1 MVSIMQS
8 WKNRTP
14 AHSPADLSN
23 KIIRLLILSCLL
35 FTHPLQAQVRISEA
49 ASPLD
54 GDYYVINAGLDIE
67 LDETALTALHAGV
80 QLEINVAI
88 RLERVR
94 GWLWD
99 PIVKEDN
106 ISMRLERH
114 PLVGTYQIT
123 WLATGEKAQ
132 YQGLEE
138 ALAALRS
145 IAGHPLINKDILDP
159 ESAYVIHMLATLD
172 VETPPAPLRLMTAI
186 AKKWDQRSDWRSWP
200 LR

>member
-1 MVSIMQS
+1 MQS
-8 WKNRTP
+8 WKKGP
-14 AHSPADLSN
+14 AVVNTSGPCK
-23 KIIRLLILSCLL
+23 KIIRLLILVCLI
-35 FTHPLQAQVRISEA
+35 FTNPLQAQVRISEA
-49 ASPLD
+49 ASPLE
-54 GDYYVINAGLDIE
+54 GDYYVINADLDIE
-67 LDETALTALHAGV
+67 LDETALTALQAGV
-80 QLEINVAI
+80 QLEINIAI

-106 ISMRLERH
+106 ILMRLERH

-123 WLATGEKAQ
+123 WPVKGEKAQ

-138 ALAALRS
+138 ALAALRN
-145 IAGHPLINKDILDP
+145 ITDHPLINKDILDP

-186 AKKWDQRSDWRSWP
+186 AKKWGQRSDWHSWP

>member
-1 MVSIMQS
+1 MRS
-8 WKNRTP
+8 WKNRRAVVNTAGP
-14 AHSPADLSN
+14 CK
-23 KIIRLLILSCLL
+23 KIIRLLILVCLL

-49 ASPLD
+49 ASPLE
-54 GDYYVINAGLDIE
+54 GDYYVINANLDIE
-67 LDETALTALHAGV
+67 LDETALTALQAGV

-106 ISMRLERH
+106 ILIRLERH
-114 PLVGTYQIT
+114 PLAGTYQIT
-123 WLATGEKAQ
+123 WPVTGEKAQ

-138 ALAALRS
+138 ALAALCN
-145 IAGHPLINKDILDP
+145 IAGHTLINKDILDP

-172 VETPPAPLRLMTAI
+172 VENPPAPLRLMTAI
-186 AKKWDQRSDWRSWP
+186 AKKWGQRSDWYSWP

>member
-1 MVSIMQS
+1 MRS
-8 WKNRTP
+8 WKTGP
-14 AHSPADLSN
+14 AVTKPASSKN
-23 KIIRLLILSCLL
+23 KLIRPLILVCLLI
-35 FTHPLQAQVRISEA
+35 THPLQAQVRVSEA

-54 GDYYVINAGLDIE
+54 GDYYVINALLDIE
-67 LDETALTALHAGV
+67 LDETALTALQAGV

-99 PIVKEDN
+99 PVVKEDSL
-106 ISMRLERH
+106 SMRLERR
-114 PLVGTYQIT
+114 PLTGTYQIA
-123 WLATGEKAQ
+123 WPATGEKAQ

-138 ALAALRS
+138 ALAALRN

-159 ESAYVIHMLATLD
+159 ESDYVIHMLATLD

-186 AKKWDQRSDWRSWP
+186 TKKWDQRSDWYSWP